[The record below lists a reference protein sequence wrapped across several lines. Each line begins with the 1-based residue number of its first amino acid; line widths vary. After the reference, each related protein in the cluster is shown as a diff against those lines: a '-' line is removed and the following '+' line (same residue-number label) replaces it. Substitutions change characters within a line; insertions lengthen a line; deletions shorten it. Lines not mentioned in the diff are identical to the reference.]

1 MSSKTPPAATAKCP
15 VCDYVLND
23 DKQRVEASGRVFL
36 VCCEECAEKV
46 KADPMKYVKA
56 R

>member
-1 MSSKTPPAATAKCP
+1 MAATPKCP
-15 VCDYVLND
+15 VCDWEIKD
-23 DKQRVEASGRVFL
+23 DGTQVRADGRVIL

-46 KADPMKYVKA
+46 RKEPAKYITQ